1 MQSHRTHRTLT
12 LGYLAGLITPLWLAL
27 GVALAGALYPGYS
40 HFDQAMS
47 LLGAEGA
54 PTQFISPLINNFPL
68 GALFMLFGVAVLLSF
83 DNHWARFSGL
93 LIILHGLGSFGTG
106 YFACDAGCAPQSPST
121 SQNLH
126 NLAGLVMALSLLLA
140 SAIWVYLGLRL
151 LGSRRFSW
159 FSLLCTLLA
168 LGTLPLMAEAVQSGQ
183 GFGLYQRI
191 NYGSS
196 LLWLATLALML
207 MRRAR

>member
-1 MQSHRTHRTLT
+1 MQSSKTLV
-12 LGYLAGLITPLWLAL
+12 LGYLAGLVTPLWLAL
-27 GVALAGALYPGYS
+27 GVTLVGALYPGYS
-40 HFDQAMS
+40 HFDHAMS

-54 PTQFISPLINNFPL
+54 PTRYISPLINNYPL
-68 GALFMLFGVAVLLSF
+68 GALFMLFGVTVLLSF
-83 DNHWARFSGL
+83 DNLWARLSGV

-106 YFACDAGCAPQSPST
+106 YFACDAGCAPQNPST

-140 SAIWVYLGLRL
+140 SALWVYLGRRL

-168 LGTLPLMAEAVQSGQ
+168 LGTLPLMAAAVQSGQ

-191 NYGSS
+191 NYGAS

-207 MRRAR
+207 LRRSRA